1 MPKIL
6 DMEQT
11 RRGRNLNI
19 HPNVN
24 VKKNKK
30 IKSAYS
36 IEKYRMFLFTT
47 FVFRTMQLVCSSRLF
62 FSLLIIIKTIY
73 IVVKI
78 FPSFLR
84 SILACHWRPAVW
96 FFLAFL
102 SSRGHF
108 HFADPASEPFCSI
121 HRLARVSPI
130 CDITLLSSKQKR

>member
-11 RRGRNLNI
+11 RRERNLNI

-47 FVFRTMQLVCSSRLF
+47 FVFRTM
-62 FSLLIIIKTIY
+62 
-73 IVVKI
+73 
-78 FPSFLR
+78 
-84 SILACHWRPAVW
+84 
-96 FFLAFL
+96 
-102 SSRGHF
+102 
-108 HFADPASEPFCSI
+108 
-121 HRLARVSPI
+121 
-130 CDITLLSSKQKR
+130 

>member
-47 FVFRTMQLVCSSRLF
+47 FVFRTM
-62 FSLLIIIKTIY
+62 
-73 IVVKI
+73 
-78 FPSFLR
+78 
-84 SILACHWRPAVW
+84 
-96 FFLAFL
+96 
-102 SSRGHF
+102 
-108 HFADPASEPFCSI
+108 
-121 HRLARVSPI
+121 
-130 CDITLLSSKQKR
+130 